1 MSIEY
6 SKNPQ
11 YLVLIIINATFCVAY
26 ETTTIEK
33 KIAFFYF
40 WNIQATSCAVCVG

>member
-40 WNIQATSCAVCVG
+40 WNIFFRNDFIT